1 MSIFKNI
8 KAFFYLFPALI
19 AFLLPFGNALTSPV
33 IALWFVSGL
42 ISAKD
47 LFQKEALKS
56 RWFWIIVSFFILTL
70 LSNFLFY
77 NASDSFNA
85 IEIKLSFLFLP
96 VLFFLFKMELA
107 IARRI
112 IASFVSGCFIA
123 CLFLLGR
130 SFFYLLNGDDSYLY
144 YSKFSYFMHSAYFA
158 MYLNLAI
165 VFILF
170 FYFKWFEQHAL
181 YKRMA
186 FLMLGILALCVVL
199 CASKIGI
206 LTLFFI
212 LPLFLVWEYKN
223 RINLKT
229 AGIALAA
236 LLVLSTSVYLFI
248 PQVFDRLKSVSVV
261 SKSSID
267 KTSTESSS
275 VRVLIWGEC
284 KELIKENFIT
294 GVGVANA
301 NDALYKAYETHG
313 LTGAFEKKLNAHN
326 QFYQS
331 FIGMGVLGFF
341 NLLLI
346 TVGVLVFGFREKN
359 VLLSFFAVLI
369 TVNFLVESMLQTSA
383 GNVFYVFFLCLLLV
397 FRQKSLAHDKA

>member
-33 IALWFVSGL
+33 IALWVVSGI
-42 ISAKD
+42 ISSKD
-47 LFQKEALKS
+47 LFQRDALRNK
-56 RWFWIIVSFFILTL
+56 WFWFIVSFFILTAF
-70 LSNFLFY
+70 SNFLFY
-77 NASDSFNA
+77 NSSDPFNA

-96 VLFFLFKMELA
+96 ILFFLFKMELS

-130 SFFYLLNGDDSYLY
+130 AFFYLLNGDESYLY

-170 FYFKWFEQHAL
+170 FYFKWFQQHPF

-186 FLMLGILALCVVL
+186 YWMLLILILCVVL

-206 LTLFFI
+206 LSLFFI
-212 LPLFLVWEYKN
+212 LPLFLVWEFKS
-223 RINLKT
+223 RVNLKT
-229 AGIALAA
+229 AGVAMALM
-236 LLVLSTSVYLFI
+236 LVLSSSVYLFI
-248 PQVFDRLKSVSVV
+248 PQVFDRLKSVSVIN
-261 SKSSID
+261 KENID

-275 VRVLIWGEC
+275 VRVLIWSEC
-284 KELIKENFIT
+284 KELIQENLIF

-313 LTGAFEKKLNAHN
+313 LKGAYEKKLNAHN
-326 QFYQS
+326 QYYQS
-331 FIGMGVLGFF
+331 FIGLGIFGF
-341 NLLLI
+341 INLLILSI
-346 TVGVLVFGFREKN
+346 GVLVYGIRQRN
-359 VLLSFFAVLI
+359 VLLCFFAVLVS
-369 TVNFLVESMLQTSA
+369 VNFLVESMLQTSA